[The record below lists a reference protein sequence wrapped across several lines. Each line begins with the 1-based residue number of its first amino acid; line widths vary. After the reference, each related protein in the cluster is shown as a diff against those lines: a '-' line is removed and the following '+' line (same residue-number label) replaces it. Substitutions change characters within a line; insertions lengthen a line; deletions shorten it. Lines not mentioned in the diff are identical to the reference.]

1 MKKYLLFLLTIIF
14 ITIVSADQPEIDLAI
29 INLESSNNS
38 NNFTFTSTILNLG
51 NQTTTNTTLFF
62 IIDNQTHSNH
72 TIPELIQDQTINI
85 LSFWINATNGTHTI
99 KAIINKSDYNISNN
113 NRTIIINITIPP
125 TNQSNQSNQ
134 SGDTPQTPNKDIW
147 IEVNLDEPVYLNV
160 EYDRLFKI
168 TNLDHISGQTDQIN
182 ITTHYNLTKDNN
194 IIKQAQFNSTIN
206 SYTTS
211 NTGTIIF
218 NSSGNHTLC
227 GKIIN
232 SSNQDNNSENNIDCK
247 TILAIDTT
255 NNPCN
260 ISINLSVEKTIYN
273 NQEQIVYHNT
283 LTNDSIPFTI
293 EYWIEDLFGTIV
305 KSKTNTTNLN
315 QKTYT
320 PNIDGTEKVLLIKNR
335 LLSLACNN
343 FGNTE
348 SEKLIAVINNIT
360 LDEESYINIQDISP
374 SSINFGETIRAEIEV
389 YKGNTLKKVLE
400 AWVEG
405 ADGTKITSANSKIT
419 LNEKYTQYSFT
430 MPLQL
435 KPNCDEDFNDGSYIL
450 HIEGLSI
457 SDQKVISVSGKTDN
471 LCEIE
476 YIENSNNDCSCPTQT
491 CQQTKTTQTLSE
503 GGFYY
508 SLNFFQTEIQNNKSF
523 TTTINLT
530 NNDNQPHNISIWS
543 YIYRHTTSY
552 SGERTGNLKTLT
564 LPPNISILLNLTNTI
579 TNTEPG
585 DYKLKVKINKDN
597 QATNKEI
604 TKEILVTPTQSTEI
618 NQLNNNNITQTNN
631 LSYQNT
637 AHILPTG
644 MTTINSTKVVF
655 QSPITKLKKY
665 FVYLISFLFIF
676 GIVLF
681 FRIK

>member
-14 ITIVSADQPEIDLAI
+14 ITLVSADQPELDLAI

-72 TIPELIQDQTINI
+72 TIPELIQNQTINI

-99 KAIINKSDYNISNN
+99 NAIINLSDDNISNN

-125 TNQSNQSNQ
+125 TNQSNQS
-134 SGDTPQTPNKDIW
+134 GDPPQTPNKDIG

-227 GKIIN
+227 GRIIN
-232 SSNQDNNSENNIDCK
+232 SSNPDNNSENNIDCK
-247 TILAIDTT
+247 TFLVIDTT
-255 NNPCN
+255 NNTCN

-335 LLSLACNN
+335 LSSLACNN

-348 SEKLIAVINNIT
+348 SEKLIVVINNIT
-360 LDEESYINIQDISP
+360 LDEESSINIQDISP

-405 ADGTKITSANSKIT
+405 ADGTKITSVNSKIT
-419 LNEKYTQYSFT
+419 LNEKYTPYSFT

-435 KPNCDEDFNDGSYIL
+435 KPNCDGDFNDGSYIL
-450 HIEGLSI
+450 YIEGLSI

-476 YIENSNNDCSCPTQT
+476 YIENSNGDCSCPTQT
-491 CQQTKTTQTLSE
+491 CSQTTASQPSQESGFHYSIEYFQQ
-503 GGFYY
+503 
-508 SLNFFQTEIQNNKSF
+508 EIKNNESI
-523 TTTINLT
+523 TTIVNLT
-530 NNDNQPHNISIWS
+530 NNDYYAHNISIWS
-543 YIYRHTTSY
+543 YVYRHTTSY
-552 SGERTGNLKTLT
+552 SGERIGNLKTLV
-564 LPPNISILLNLTNTI
+564 LPPQTSILLNLTNKVTD
-579 TNTEPG
+579 TKPG

-597 QATNKEI
+597 QVTNKEI
-604 TKEILVTPTQSTEI
+604 TQDILIVPTQPTET
-618 NQLNNNNITQTNN
+618 NLSNNNNSTQTNN

-637 AHILPTG
+637 AHLLPIG

-665 FVYLISFLFIF
+665 FVYLVSFLFIL
-676 GIVLF
+676 GLVLF
-681 FRIK
+681 FRVR